1 MDKAQYEKIENY
13 MRECMKDSAHDKEHI
28 YRVLYLSLE
37 IAKSEMDVD
46 MEILIAACL
55 LHDIG
60 REAQFKNPT
69 LCHAIIGG
77 EMAYDYL
84 IENGWN
90 TQKAE
95 RVKKCITTHRYRSD
109 NPPNTIEAKILFDS
123 DKLDVTGTLGIAR
136 SLLYKGKVSEP
147 LYLVDN
153 SGNVLDGTEDES
165 SSFFHE
171 YNFKLK
177 NLYSRFYTKR
187 GKEIAKERE
196 ASAVAFY
203 NSMLSEVKFAYEGG
217 IDQLGLLLRE

>member
-1 MDKAQYEKIENY
+1 MDKVQYEKIENY
-13 MRECMKDSAHDKEHI
+13 MKECMKDSAHDKEHI

-37 IAKSEMDVD
+37 IAKNEMEVD
-46 MEILIAACL
+46 MEVLIASCL

-77 EMAYDYL
+77 EMAYEYL
-84 IENGWN
+84 IKSGWN

-95 RVKKCITTHRYRSD
+95 QVKNCIATHRFRSD

-136 SLLYKGKVSEP
+136 TLLYKGKVSEP
-147 LYLVDN
+147 LYSVDYN
-153 SGNVLDGTEDES
+153 RNVLYGANDENP
-165 SSFFHE
+165 SFFHE

-177 NLYSRFYTKR
+177 NLYSRFYTQR
-187 GKEIAKERE
+187 GTQIAKERE

-203 NSMLSEVKFAYEGG
+203 NSILSEVKFSYERGTE
-217 IDQLGLLLRE
+217 QLSFILRE

>member
-37 IAKSEMDVD
+37 IANSENDVD
-46 MEILIAACL
+46 IDILIAACL

-84 IENGWN
+84 IESGWN

-95 RVKKCITTHRYRSD
+95 LVKNCITTHRYRSD
-109 NPPNTIEAKILFDS
+109 NSPNTIEAKILFDA

-147 LYLVDN
+147 LYSVGHN
-153 SGNVLDGTEDES
+153 RNVLHGANDEKP
-165 SSFFHE
+165 SFFHE

-177 NLYSRFYTKR
+177 NLYNRFYTQR

-203 NSMLSEVKFAYEGG
+203 NSILSEVKFSYERG
-217 IDQLGLLLRE
+217 IDQLSLLLRE